1 MSAEHLDG
9 HHRATVEKIFTHPT
23 GHNIQW
29 HDVISLLEQVGT
41 VEETHKGHFRVTLGD
56 ESVVL
61 ERPKHADL
69 TTQQVIDV
77 RHLLEHAEVTP
88 ATTGS

>member
-41 VEETHKGHFRVTLGD
+41 VEETHKATSASPRRRVGRPRATEARRPHHPAGD
-56 ESVVL
+56 RCS
-61 ERPKHADL
+61 P
-69 TTQQVIDV
+69 
-77 RHLLEHAEVTP
+77 LLEHAEVTP